1 MLTLSCESDPTPNA
15 GFNTQF
21 NPKDAGV
28 RHYAQSYRFPEDLST
43 KTELN
48 NDARF
53 RLKLI

>member
-1 MLTLSCESDPTPNA
+1 VTLSYELDRTLNA

-28 RHYAQSYRFPEDLST
+28 WHYAQSNRFPEDRS

-48 NDARF
+48 SDTRF